1 MIHPA
6 PILATLALLL
16 PAAASAGPSVVAD
29 TPVTA
34 SLVAAVMG
42 AQGQPQVLA
51 GAGQDAHDLQLRPS
65 QASALRRADLLVWV
79 GPQMTG
85 WLDGTA
91 DALGPDRVLTLL
103 QVPGTRLRD
112 RAEGGEHE
120 TGGDHDDHGHD
131 HEGIDPH
138 AWLDP
143 DNAALWLDAIAEALV
158 ARDAP
163 NAARYRAN
171 AAAAR
176 ADLAALD
183 GRLQAQL
190 APVRGQRFVVAHDAY
205 GYFTDHYGLAP
216 ALAVATIGAAAP
228 GAARLTD
235 LRRELAQADAACA
248 FPETNHDPATLAM
261 VVEGSGVVMGPPLD
275 PEGSGIAPG
284 PGLYG
289 AVLAGLADALSAC
302 LQR

>member
-1 MIHPA
+1 MIRPA
-6 PILATLALLL
+6 PALTALFLLL
-16 PAAASAGPSVVAD
+16 PGAALAAPWVVAD
-29 TPVTA
+29 TPITA

-42 AQGQPQVLA
+42 AQGQPQALV
-51 GAGQDAHDLQLRPS
+51 GAGLDAHDLQLRPS
-65 QASALRRADLLVWV
+65 QALALRRADLLVWV

-91 DALGPDRVLTLL
+91 DALGADRVLTLL

-112 RAEGGEHE
+112 RAEGG
-120 TGGDHDDHGHD
+120 GGSHDGHDGHD
-131 HEGIDPH
+131 HDGIDPH

-158 ARDAP
+158 AQDAP
-163 NAARYRAN
+163 NAGSYRVN

>member
-1 MIHPA
+1 MIRFAH
-6 PILATLALLL
+6 ILATLALLL
-16 PAAASAGPSVVAD
+16 PAAASAGPLVVAD
-29 TPVTA
+29 TPITA

-42 AQGQPQVLA
+42 SQGQPQVLV

-103 QVPGTRLRD
+103 QVPETRLRD
-112 RAEGGEHE
+112 SAEGGEHQ
-120 TGGDHDDHGHD
+120 TGGGNHDGHD
-131 HEGIDPH
+131 HDGIDPH

-143 DNAALWLDAIAEALV
+143 DNAALWLDAIAEALA
-158 ARDAP
+158 ARDTP
-163 NAARYRAN
+163 NAGSYRAN

-183 GRLQAQL
+183 TRLQAQL

-216 ALAVATIGAAAP
+216 ALAIATSGAATP

-235 LRRELAQADAACA
+235 LRRELAKADAACA
-248 FPETNHDPATLAM
+248 FPEANHDPATLAM
-261 VVEGSGVVMGPPLD
+261 VIKGSRMIMGPPLD
-275 PEGSGIAPG
+275 PEGSKIAPG

-289 AVLAGLADALSAC
+289 AVLAALADAFSGC
-302 LQR
+302 PQR

>member
-1 MIHPA
+1 MIRSA

-16 PAAASAGPSVVAD
+16 PAAASAGPSVVVD

-91 DALGPDRVLTLL
+91 DALGPGRVLTLL

-112 RAEGGEHE
+112 RAEGSEHE

-163 NAARYRAN
+163 NAASYRAN

-183 GRLQAQL
+183 ARLQAQL
-190 APVRGQRFVVAHDAY
+190 APVRRQRFVVAHDAY
-205 GYFTDHYGLAP
+205 GYFTDHYSLAP

-235 LRRELAQADAACA
+235 LRRELAQANAACA

-261 VVEGSGVVMGPPLD
+261 VVEGSSVVMGPPLD